1 MRLLLLLLSS
11 LNIIAADP
19 VSAVSG
25 LVTRILGPSE
35 LEKFNFVVIPADTL
49 GDVYELDYASATNQ
63 VVIRGN
69 NGVSLSTG
77 LNNYLKYT
85 LNVSISWGR
94 NNSGVL
100 AIMPPTLPPPA
111 TPGRTVF
118 PMQWRYSFNVCTFG
132 YSLVWY
138 SWEQWQYMIDWMAL
152 QGINLP
158 LSFVGQEAVLAQVFS
173 SLGLTDAE
181 IWAYLSG
188 PAFLPW
194 NRMGNM
200 QGPLEILASILFLL
214 FNFSL
219 VFLPYPSPP
228 TLPPISRLF

>member
-1 MRLLLLLLSS
+1 MLQLTLLLSVIS
-11 LNIIAADP
+11 LTAADP

-25 LVTRILGPSE
+25 LVTRLLGPSE
-35 LEKFNFVVIPADTL
+35 LSKFSFEVIPKDPA
-49 GDVYELDYASATNQ
+49 GDVYELDYSSSSNQ

-111 TPGRTVF
+111 TPGRVLF
-118 PMQWRYSFNVCTFG
+118 PMEFRYSWNVCTPG
-132 YSLVWY
+132 YSFVWY
-138 SWEQWQYMIDWMAL
+138 SWEQWQFMIDWMAL
-152 QGINLP
+152 QGVNLP
-158 LSFVGQEAVLAQVFS
+158 LAFTGQEAVLSQVFS

-194 NRMGNM
+194 NRMG
-200 QGPLEILASILFLL
+200 L
-214 FNFSL
+214 
-219 VFLPYPSPP
+219 
-228 TLPPISRLF
+228 